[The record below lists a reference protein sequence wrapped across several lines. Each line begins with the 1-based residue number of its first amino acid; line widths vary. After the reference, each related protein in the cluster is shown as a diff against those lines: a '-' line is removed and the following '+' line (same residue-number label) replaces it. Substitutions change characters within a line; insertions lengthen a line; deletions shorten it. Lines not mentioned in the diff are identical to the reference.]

1 MKLHKILFVGAIGL
15 LGACTPD
22 NEFLEENPK
31 DKITMEN
38 AFNTSDQVL
47 STVLSAY
54 NLLEGNY
61 FPQGMNSDMFSYKQ
75 LGTDILDC
83 KYSNPHYSNFTTSWS
98 PTMGFIKTVWDNYYK
113 MISYCNL
120 ALLKINDVTW
130 TSEADKARVEA
141 EAKFLRGLA
150 YLRLAEYYGAVPL
163 VKEFSETARFD
174 YERTP
179 RADVYS
185 SAITDMEEAYNNGLP
200 DNTVASG
207 EAGRVSKYAAAM
219 FLAEAY
225 LARGV
230 ENGDNADDFRTAA
243 TYAQEVISH
252 HPLMTSR
259 FGVRLPGASG
269 LRNGVPTAQ
278 PDGNVFSDLFVSDNM
293 ISGANTEALWI
304 ARAVP
309 DYATFAANGSV
320 GNRSITL
327 SLSPSLQDF
336 RFTMDGDAG
345 KPFSEHISAKY
356 GGETSPFIHGGTGWG
371 QTPLT
376 WYVSVTAWDKAHNF
390 ETEQNQDYRYTEG
403 VTVRTKFL
411 VINEQHPLYEQYGG
425 WDELDKSTV
434 NEGSMFSPIFYKET
448 PMDGWDWDTDNPNWN
463 WFFVVPRAALYRN
476 KYIARTGE
484 AYLLL
489 AEAQLRGG
497 DAGSA
502 LITLN
507 ELRARS
513 NAAPA
518 TSIDMQ
524 VILDE
529 RARELMLEED
539 RWGTFLRMKPEE
551 WRQRIYD
558 YGMYTARG
566 GAAVYPELRRWSEY
580 TDEIEFTNWPIPQT
594 YIDLNTGVKMEQ
606 NDGWP
611 K

>member
-174 YERTP
+174 YVREP
-179 RADVYS
+179 RATVYS

-230 ENGDNADDFRTAA
+230 ENGDDVNDFRTAA

-269 LRNGVPTAQ
+269 SRNGVDTAQ

-293 ISGANTEALWI
+293 VSAANTEAIWI

-327 SLSPSLQDF
+327 SLSPSVQDM
-336 RFTMDGDAG
+336 RFTMDGTAG

-356 GGETSPFIHGGTGWG
+356 GSEASPFIHGGTGWA
-371 QTPLT
+371 QTPPT
-376 WYVSVTAWDKAHNF
+376 WFVSETAWDATHNF
-390 ETEQNQDYRYTEG
+390 NTIQDYRFTEG
-403 VTVRTKFL
+403 VTVRTKYL

-463 WFFVVPRAALYRN
+463 WFYVVPRAALYRN

-507 ELRARS
+507 TLRARS

-518 TSIDMQ
+518 TNIDMQ

-566 GAAVYPELRRWSEY
+566 GAAVYPANRRWSEY